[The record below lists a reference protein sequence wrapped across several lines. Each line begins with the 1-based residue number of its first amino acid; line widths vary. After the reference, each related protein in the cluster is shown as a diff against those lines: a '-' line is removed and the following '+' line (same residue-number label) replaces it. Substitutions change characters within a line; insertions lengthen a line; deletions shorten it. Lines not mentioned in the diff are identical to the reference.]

1 MDFTTLNLMPDW
13 LFAVLGWVPAVIFP
27 AASGLQ
33 LLAILHRRSAQGV
46 SIPAWGLFAV
56 ANLCLFVYTEKYDE
70 VESIIGA
77 LGTSVLNV
85 CIVIAALKFRAH
97 TKSANVTTPSA
108 CLALVAAIAALLMAG
123 CLPQKESPAI
133 AKGAPPTKGAQS
145 AQAKPPPAV
154 QAWMDR
160 LTVPHDYD
168 PKTGFIVA
176 REVTPLPPILA
187 GAPPLDRAIAEAG
200 STRTVI
206 VFVTA
211 DRCAPCQQYKKDA
224 VNDAAV
230 IARLSDA
237 RFVPTHLEVDRS
249 PKLAETYL
257 GTTSIPM
264 TYALRGGI
272 VVAQLRGQRSAAEL
286 LAWIDGLP

>member
-1 MDFTTLNLMPDW
+1 MDFTTLNLIPDW

-33 LLAILHRRSAQGV
+33 LLAIIHRRSAQGV
-46 SIPAWGLFAV
+46 SIPAWALFAV

-70 VESIIGA
+70 VESIVGA

-85 CIVIAALKFRAH
+85 CIVIAALKFRAR
-97 TKSANVTTPSA
+97 TKAAHAATPSA
-108 CLALVAAIAALLMAG
+108 CLAVVAAIAALLMAG
-123 CLPQKESPAI
+123 CSPQKDSPAI
-133 AKGAPPTKGAQS
+133 AQGTPPAQGARS
-145 AQAKPPPAV
+145 APATPPPAV

-160 LTVPHDYD
+160 LTVPHEYD

-176 REVTPLPPILA
+176 RDVTPLPPLIA
-187 GAPPLDRAIAEAG
+187 DAPPLDAAIAKAG

-224 VNDAAV
+224 LNDAAV
-230 IARLSDA
+230 IAQLSDA
-237 RFVPTHLEVDRS
+237 RFLPTHLEVDQS

-264 TYALRGGI
+264 TYALRGGT
-272 VVAQLRGQRSAAEL
+272 VLAQLRGQRSAAEL

>member
-1 MDFTTLNLMPDW
+1 MDLTNLDLMPDW
-13 LFAVLGWVPAVIFP
+13 LFTVLGWVPAIIFP

-70 VESIIGA
+70 VESIVGA
-77 LGTSVLNV
+77 LGTSLLNI
-85 CIVIAALKFRAH
+85 CIVIAALRFRAPERRPA
-97 TKSANVTTPSA
+97 TGTAPLA
-108 CLALVAAIAALLMAG
+108 CLAAMPLAAVVLAPACTAHREA
-123 CLPQKESPAI
+123 PAPAES
-133 AKGAPPTKGAQS
+133 GPTA
-145 AQAKPPPAV
+145 PPPAI

-160 LTVPHDYD
+160 LTVPHQYD
-168 PKTGFIVA
+168 PSTGFIVA
-176 REVTPLPPILA
+176 REVTPLPPLLA
-187 GAPPLDRAIAEAG
+187 GAPPLDAAIAEAG
-200 STRTVI
+200 STRTVV

-224 VNDAAV
+224 LNDATV

-237 RFVPTHLEVDRS
+237 RFLPTHLEVDRS

-257 GTTSIPM
+257 GATSIPM
-264 TYALRGGI
+264 TYALRNGTVI
-272 VVAQLRGQRSAAEL
+272 AELRGQRSAADL
-286 LAWIDGLP
+286 IQWLNSLPAT